1 MSRSTISVRQKRLTS
16 DAVKL
21 VSFEHQL
28 FFDTLHGVIGAQEGV
43 LHQVDLAERPSAN
56 YLNDVEVC
64 LLYRRV
70 SALCFRTFR
79 R

>member
-1 MSRSTISVRQKRLTS
+1 MSRSTISVRQQRLTS

-28 FFDTLHGVIGAQEGV
+28 FLDTLHCVISAQEGV

-56 YLNDVEVC
+56 YLNDFEVC
-64 LLYRRV
+64 L
-70 SALCFRTFR
+70 
-79 R
+79 